1 MLKQP
6 FSARLNHRLSSLS
19 AAAPAMASGR
29 AWPALAAGALWL
41 AAGLCAGYWLLQFWG
56 REPLTPV
63 AAIAGNPIQADAASV
78 ARALGALPEV
88 QVAATVAPPPS
99 SRFRLIGLVN
109 QSGRRGA
116 ALIAVDGQP
125 PRPITIGSVVDG
137 ELVLL
142 SVGPRV
148 ARLGS
153 SREGTTSLELS
164 LPEAT
169 E

>member
-1 MLKQP
+1 MLKQS
-6 FSARLNHRLSSLS
+6 FSARLGQRLSTRAVPTS
-19 AAAPAMASGR
+19 AR
-29 AWPALAAGALWL
+29 AWPALAAGVLWL

-56 REPLTPV
+56 RGPLVPV

-78 ARALGALPEV
+78 ARALGAPPEV
-88 QVAATVAPPPS
+88 QAAAGVAPPVS
-99 SRFRLIGLVN
+99 SRFRLIGLVS
-109 QSGRRGA
+109 QPGQRGA

-153 SREGTTSLELS
+153 ARESAASVELS
-164 LPEAT
+164 LPET
-169 E
+169 PE

>member
-6 FSARLNHRLSSLS
+6 FSARLNNRLSTL
-19 AAAPAMASGR
+19 AAPASGR
-29 AWPALAAGALWL
+29 AWPALAAGVLWL

-56 REPLTPV
+56 RGPLIPV

-88 QVAATVAPPPS
+88 EAATPVAPPAA
-99 SRFRLIGLVN
+99 SRFRLVGLVS
-109 QSGRRGA
+109 QPGQRGA

-142 SVGPRV
+142 SVGRRV

-153 SREGTTSLELS
+153 ARGGADPLELS
-164 LPEAT
+164 LPET
-169 E
+169 PE

>member
-6 FSARLNHRLSSLS
+6 FSARLNNRFPSL
-19 AAAPAMASGR
+19 AVPVPGR
-29 AWPALAAGALWL
+29 AWPALAAGVLWL
-41 AAGLCAGYWLLQFWG
+41 AAGVCTGYWLLQLWG
-56 REPLTPV
+56 RGPLIPV

-78 ARALGALPEV
+78 ARALGAPPEV
-88 QVAATVAPPPS
+88 QAAAAVAPPAS
-99 SRFRLIGLVN
+99 SRFRLIGLVS
-109 QSGRRGA
+109 QPGQRGA

-125 PRPITIGSVVDG
+125 PRPITIGSVVEG

-142 SVGPRV
+142 SVGRRV

-153 SREGTTSLELS
+153 ASGGAESLELS
-164 LPEAT
+164 LPEAP

>member
-6 FSARLNHRLSSLS
+6 FSARLNNRFPSL
-19 AAAPAMASGR
+19 AVPVPGR
-29 AWPALAAGALWL
+29 AWPALAAGVLWL
-41 AAGLCAGYWLLQFWG
+41 AAGVCTGSWLLQLWG
-56 REPLTPV
+56 RGPLIPV

-78 ARALGALPEV
+78 ARALGAPPEA
-88 QVAATVAPPPS
+88 QAAAAVAPPAS
-99 SRFRLIGLVN
+99 SRFRLIGLVS
-109 QSGRRGA
+109 QPGQRGA

-125 PRPITIGSVVDG
+125 PRPITIGSVVEG

-142 SVGPRV
+142 SVGRRV

-153 SREGTTSLELS
+153 ASGGAESLELS
-164 LPEAT
+164 LPEAP